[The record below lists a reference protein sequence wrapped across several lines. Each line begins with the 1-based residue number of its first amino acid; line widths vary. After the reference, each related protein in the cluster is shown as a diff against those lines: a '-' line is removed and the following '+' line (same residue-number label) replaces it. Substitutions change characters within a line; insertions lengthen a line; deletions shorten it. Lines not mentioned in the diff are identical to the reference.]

1 MKKYTGFS
9 ARASLAVI
17 GLWMAQHGVWASIE
31 EQVQIKQKTLRHRP
45 LDKVKDAFIN
55 ILAGGQ
61 GLAEVNTLVRTDPIL
76 QKAFGRRGC
85 AEQST
90 VSETLNACTEKT
102 VAQLAAALKQ
112 IYQRQSQGYRHNYEQ
127 ALQVLDVDMTG
138 LVCGPQADGATKG
151 YFPGRKNRRGR
162 QVGRVSATRYQEL
175 VFEKL
180 YPGAIQLEKSFPEL
194 VENAE
199 NVLALDAP
207 RRQRTILRMDGGGG
221 TDANIN
227 WAVRRDYFLIGK
239 VKNWQRT
246 RKLATTVEE
255 WNALPKLATH
265 EVGWVGTPYAYEKP
279 MRQLALR
286 WPKPK
291 GGWHYRILVFNL
303 TDEMLFN
310 LAGRTLPAT
319 LTQQELFAA
328 IVDAYDLRAGG
339 IETTIKNSKHGL
351 GLNKRNKK
359 SFAAQEMLILLAQL
373 AYNLIVWVRQQLV
386 RHRPDF
392 SHFGMLRMTRDVFQ
406 IPGKIQFDPQ
416 GQACKVTLSKTH
428 TLAWPF
434 YQTCHSQFAFNGLR
448 FILGKI

>member
-9 ARASLAVI
+9 ARASLAVV
-17 GLWMAQHGVWASIE
+17 GLWMDQQGLWAKVE
-31 EQVQIKQKTLRHRP
+31 AQVQIKQKTIRYRP

-55 ILAGGQ
+55 ILAGGH
-61 GLAEVNTLVRTDPIL
+61 GLAEVNTLVRTDPVL
-76 QKAFGRRGC
+76 QKAFGRQGC

-102 VAQLAAALKQ
+102 VAQLVEALKQ
-112 IYQRQSQGYRHNYEQ
+112 IYQTHSQGYRHDYEK
-127 ALQVLDVDMTG
+127 AVQVLDVDVTG
-138 LVCGPQADGATKG
+138 LGCGPQAEGATKG

-162 QVGRVSATRYQEL
+162 QLGRVSATRYDEL

-180 YPGAIQLEKSFPEL
+180 YPGTIQLEKSFPEL

-199 NVLALDAP
+199 TVLDLDEA
-207 RRQRTILRMDGGGG
+207 RRHRTILRIDGGGG
-221 TDANIN
+221 TDTDIN
-227 WAVRRDYFLIGK
+227 WAVRRGYFLIGK

-246 RKLATTVEE
+246 RKLATTVTE
-255 WNALPKLATH
+255 WTALPKLATH
-265 EVGWVGTPYAYEKP
+265 EVGWVGTPHAYEKP

-310 LAGRTLPAT
+310 VAGQPRLATPT
-319 LTQQELFAA
+319 NPELFAA

-339 IETTIKNSKHGL
+339 IETTIKNSKQGL

-373 AYNLIVWVRQQLV
+373 AYNLIVWVRQQLAKF
-386 RHRPDF
+386 RPEF

-416 GQACKVTLSKTH
+416 ANAFKVALRKTH
-428 TLAWPF
+428 RLAWPF
-434 YQTCHSQFAFNGLR
+434 YQTCQSQFAVNGLR
-448 FILGKI
+448 LILGKI

>member
-9 ARASLAVI
+9 ARASLAIV
-17 GLWMAQHGVWASIE
+17 GLWMQEQGLWAKIE
-31 EQVQIKQKTLRHRP
+31 DQVKIEQKTIRHRP

-55 ILAGGQ
+55 ILAGGH
-61 GLAEVNTLVRTDPIL
+61 GLAEVNTLVRSDPVL
-76 QKAFGRRGC
+76 QQAFGRRGC

-102 VAQLAAALKQ
+102 VTQMAEALKQ
-112 IYQRQSQGYRHNYEQ
+112 IYQCASQGYRHDY
-127 ALQVLDVDMTG
+127 AKAMQVLDVDMTG
-138 LVCGPQADGATKG
+138 LVCGAQAEGATKG

-162 QVGRVSATRYQEL
+162 QLGRVSATRYDEL

-199 NVLALDAP
+199 QVLGLDEP
-207 RRQRTILRMDGGGG
+207 RRQRTMVRIDGGGG

-227 WAVRRDYFLIGK
+227 WAVGRGYWLIGK

-246 RKLATTVEE
+246 RKLAQTVET
-255 WNALPKLATH
+255 WTALPQLAEH
-265 EVGWVGTPYAYEKP
+265 EVGWVGTPHAYEKP

-310 LAGRTLPAT
+310 LAGRALPAR
-319 LTQQELFAA
+319 LTPPELFAA
-328 IVDAYDLRAGG
+328 IVEAYDLRAGG
-339 IETTIKNSKHGL
+339 IETTLKNSKQGL

-373 AYNLIVWVRQQLV
+373 AYNLIRWVRQQLAQ
-386 RHRPDF
+386 HQPEF
-392 SHFGMLRMTRDVFQ
+392 AHFGMLRMTRDVFQ

-416 GQACKVTLSKTH
+416 GKAFKVALSKSH
-428 TLAWPF
+428 TLAEPF
-434 YQTCHSQFAFNGLR
+434 YQTCQSQFAFNGLR
-448 FILGKI
+448 LILGKI